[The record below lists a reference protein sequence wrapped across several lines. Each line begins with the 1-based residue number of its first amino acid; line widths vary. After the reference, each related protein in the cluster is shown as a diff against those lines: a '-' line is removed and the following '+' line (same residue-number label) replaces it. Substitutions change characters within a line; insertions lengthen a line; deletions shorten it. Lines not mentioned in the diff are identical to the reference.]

1 MVEES
6 GDQVE
11 DLIDTPQTIEHH
23 GFDGFTHRE
32 VAHFRVVWG
41 RLIDDLAPTEFVEHA
56 SDKAE
61 VVYDLATGRG
71 LIRHNH
77 LLCW

>member
-11 DLIDTPQTIEHH
+11 GLIDTPQAIEHH
-23 GFDGFTHRE
+23 GFDGFTHGE
-32 VAHFRVVWG
+32 VAHFRVLLG
-41 RLIDDLAPTEFVEHA
+41 RLIDDLAHAQFVEHA

-61 VVYDLATGRG
+61 VIYDLAMVRG
-71 LIRHNH
+71 LLRHNH
-77 LLCW
+77 LL